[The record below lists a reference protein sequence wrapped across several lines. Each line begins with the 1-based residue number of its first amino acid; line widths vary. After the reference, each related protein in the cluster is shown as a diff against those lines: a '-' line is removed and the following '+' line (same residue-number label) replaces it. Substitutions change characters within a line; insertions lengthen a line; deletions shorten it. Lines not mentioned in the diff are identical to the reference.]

1 MKMMVNSLGL
11 AALGL
16 RIGNLVIL
24 FVNTTICE
32 NRGNLR
38 AVYTELAVGRNE
50 EDLKTLGRSLNSDE
64 NLHMKNSRGRKEK
77 KEQRTLDKYKRT
89 ER

>member
-38 AVYTELAVGRNE
+38 AVYTEWLL
-50 EDLKTLGRSLNSDE
+50 ED
-64 NLHMKNSRGRKEK
+64 H
-77 KEQRTLDKYKRT
+77 
-89 ER
+89 